1 MSKIIKKN
9 KEFLVKS
16 ERFGSYTFNNLKTA
30 EQLNNTL
37 NDYEKAHDIIKE
49 TEMKLDKVE
58 KEIIKAQMSLSIL
71 QEDINN
77 VKEAIK

>member
-1 MSKIIKKN
+1 MSEIIEKN
-9 KEFLVKS
+9 KHFLVKS
-16 ERFGSYTFNNLKTA
+16 RFGSYNFNNRKTA
-30 EQLNNTL
+30 EQLNKTL
-37 NDYEKAHDIIKE
+37 NEYEKAHDIIKE

-77 VKEAIK
+77 VKRAIK

>member
-1 MSKIIKKN
+1 MSEIIEKN
-9 KEFLVKS
+9 KQFLVKS
-16 ERFGSYTFNNLKTA
+16 RFGSYNFNNRKTA
-30 EQLNNTL
+30 EQLNKTL
-37 NDYEKAHDIIKE
+37 NEYEKAHDIIKE

-77 VKEAIK
+77 VKRAIK